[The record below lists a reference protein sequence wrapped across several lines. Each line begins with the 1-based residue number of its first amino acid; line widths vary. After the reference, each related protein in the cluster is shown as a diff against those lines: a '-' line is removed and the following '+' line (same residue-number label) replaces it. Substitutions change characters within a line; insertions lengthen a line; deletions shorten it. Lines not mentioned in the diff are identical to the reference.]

1 MYMYVHFY
9 TDKQRQTVDL
19 YLSSESQ
26 TNKNIKNNVLFEKT
40 ITRKIALL
48 FVKNYQVGP
57 WSPWAGRVILR
68 TGGPF
73 AQNACR
79 LFVRADV
86 HHLRHGVCKCNAD
99 VVCIRITIYL
109 CKCISLRL
117 LRCHCAF
124 VSVDH
129 LQRRKAWAIK
139 IDQSCKIEFL
149 FVLTIEV

>member
-9 TDKQRQTVDL
+9 TDKQRRL

-48 FVKNYQVGP
+48 SVKNYEVGP

-86 HHLRHGVCKCNAD
+86 HHLRQGV

-117 LRCHCAF
+117 LRCHCA
-124 VSVDH
+124 VVCGTVCVDN
-129 LQRRKAWAIK
+129 LQRLKAWAIK
-139 IDQSCKIEFL
+139 IDHSCKIVFL

>member
-9 TDKQRQTVDL
+9 TDKQRRL

-48 FVKNYQVGP
+48 SVKNYEVGP

-68 TGGPF
+68 TGPLRRTLVD
-73 AQNACR
+73 C
-79 LFVRADV
+79 LFGRAFIIC
-86 HHLRHGVCKCNAD
+86 GMVCANAD

-124 VSVDH
+124 VCVDN
-129 LQRRKAWAIK
+129 LQRLKAWAIK
-139 IDQSCKIEFL
+139 IDHSCKIVFL
-149 FVLTIEV
+149 FVHTIEV